1 MTEHSGQSGE
11 ALESARAV
19 LAARD
24 RDLAAA
30 DAELSAVIA
39 GAHSAA
45 ADAIRRI
52 EAMTAEIESAVV
64 QHAADTPAQGREF
77 ARFLLD
83 KQRELVDLVAAA
95 KSDAAAKTAAL
106 QGLLHRYQG

>member
-1 MTEHSGQSGE
+1 MTERGGQMGE

-19 LAARD
+19 LAART
-24 RDLAAA
+24 RDLADA
-30 DAELSAVIA
+30 DAELSAVIT
-39 GAHSAA
+39 GAHLAA
-45 ADAIRRI
+45 VEAIRRI
-52 EAMTAEIESAVV
+52 EAVQSEIEAAVA
-64 QHAADTPAQGREF
+64 QHTGDTPAHGREF

-83 KQRELVDLVAAA
+83 KQRELVDLVTAA

>member
-1 MTEHSGQSGE
+1 MTEHSGQTGE
-11 ALESARAV
+11 ALQSARAV

-24 RDLAAA
+24 RDLADA
-30 DAELSAVIA
+30 DAALSAVIT

-45 ADAIRRI
+45 VEAIRRI
-52 EAMTAEIESAVV
+52 EAVQSEIEAAVAC
-64 QHAADTPAQGREF
+64 HTGDTPAQGREF

-83 KQRELVDLVAAA
+83 RYRELVDLGTAA
-95 KSDAAAKTAAL
+95 KADAEAKTAAL